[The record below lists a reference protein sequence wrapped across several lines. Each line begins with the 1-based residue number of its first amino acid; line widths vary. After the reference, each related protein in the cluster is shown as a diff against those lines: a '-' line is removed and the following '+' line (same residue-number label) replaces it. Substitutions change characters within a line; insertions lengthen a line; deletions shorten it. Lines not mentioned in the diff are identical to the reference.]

1 MMNHRKWKKAYKKR
15 YGIRPIIFLDNKR
28 KDKAMSLIRAWKE
41 KSTNIHITDDEY
53 YMLLGE
59 YYTDSTIDNKRSM
72 LEAWERE

>member
-15 YGIRPIIFLDNKR
+15 YGIRPIIFLDKKL
-28 KDKAMSLIRAWKE
+28 KDKAMSLICDWE
-41 KSTNIHITDDEY
+41 KIATNIYIQDDEY

>member
-1 MMNHRKWKKAYKKR
+1 MNHRKWKKSYKKR
-15 YGIRPIIFLDNKR
+15 YGIRPIIFLDKKR
-28 KDKAMSLIRAWKE
+28 KDKAMSLIRDWK
-41 KSTNIHITDDEY
+41 KIATNIYIQDDEY

>member
-1 MMNHRKWKKAYKKR
+1 MMNHRKWKKAYKKK
-15 YGIRPIIFLDNKR
+15 YGIRPIIFLDKKR
-28 KDKAMSLIRAWKE
+28 KDKAISLICDWK
-41 KSTNIHITDDEY
+41 KIATNIYIQDDEY